1 MVLQVHSASLGGT
14 PIYQASIDE
23 ACSDLEITLHTQK
36 KSYPAKTLAGLPV
49 MRKPV
54 KKTFADILGITC
66 YSEDLMHPKSPGGL
80 DYKHSAERSIEV
92 VELLQWRF

>member
-1 MVLQVHSASLGGT
+1 MKLVQTWVDNPT
-14 PIYQASIDE
+14 Y
-23 ACSDLEITLHTQK
+23 T

-66 YSEDLMHPKSPGGL
+66 YT
-80 DYKHSAERSIEV
+80 RI
-92 VELLQWRF
+92 